1 MNPMK
6 PIRQGDVILSYLS
19 PAETTPELNRTLE
32 KARKLPH
39 LTLAEG
45 EVTGH
50 RHRIAEGDAELYE
63 RGGTLYLHVRSP
75 IANLVH
81 EEHQPIQIPQGLW
94 QVRIQREYIG
104 TERQKPAPQPM
115 YQPVSD

>member
-1 MNPMK
+1 MK

-19 PAETTPELNRTLE
+19 PAETTPELARKLE
-32 KARKLPH
+32 KVRKLPH

-63 RGGTLYLHVRSP
+63 RDGTRYLYVRSP

-81 EEHQPIQIPQGLW
+81 EEHGPIEIPQGFW
-94 QVRIQREYIG
+94 QVRIQREYIA
-104 TERQKPAPQPM
+104 TERQAPAPRPT
-115 YQPVSD
+115 YRPVSD